1 MNRRTPRPDKDASPP
16 KPGKI
21 TAISA
26 QQRDD
31 ARMNIEIDGKFAFGL
46 HIDIVLGHYLATGT
60 DLSAETIEQLLQ
72 EDEVKKAI
80 TAALN
85 LLSFRPRASGELQRK
100 LREKGYSPAS
110 AEAAIK
116 RMLDLGYVNDAD
128 FADRWIENRQEH
140 KPRSRKLLLQELR
153 QKGIDQD
160 TIQEALADVEIDE
173 VADALEIARKK
184 AGSMQSMDEP
194 TRHRRLSGFLG
205 RRGYGYDVIRKV
217 LDQLDQDD

>member
-1 MNRRTPRPDKDASPP
+1 MNRRSPRTDRDKTPP

-26 QQRDD
+26 QQRDE
-31 ARMNIEIDGKFAFGL
+31 ARVNIEIEGTFAFGL
-46 HIDIVLGHYLATGT
+46 HVDIVLGHYLSVGT
-60 DLSAETIEQLLQ
+60 ELSAEKIEQLQQ

-100 LREKGYSPAS
+100 LREKGYSAES

-116 RMLDLGYVNDAD
+116 RMLELGYLNDAD

-140 KPRSRKLLLQELR
+140 KPRSRKLLQQELR
-153 QKGIDQD
+153 QKGIDSD
-160 TIQEALADVEIDE
+160 TIDDALAEIEIDE
-173 VADALEIARKK
+173 VTDALELARKK
-184 AGSMQSMDEP
+184 ANSMQALDQQ

-217 LDQLDQDD
+217 LEQID

>member
-1 MNRRTPRPDKDASPP
+1 MNRRRINRDKADKTPP

-21 TAISA
+21 TAIST

-46 HIDIVLGHYLATGT
+46 HADIVLGHYLSVG
-60 DLSAETIEQLLQ
+60 DQLSTEKIESLLQ

-100 LREKGYSPAS
+100 LREKGYTAEA
-110 AEAAIK
+110 AEAAIR
-116 RMLDLGYVNDAD
+116 RMLELGYLNDAD
-128 FADRWIENRQEH
+128 FADRWIENRQIH
-140 KPRSRKLLLQELR
+140 KPRSRKMLQQELM
-153 QKGIDQD
+153 QKGLDRELIR
-160 TIQEALADVEIDE
+160 EALDDTEIDE
-173 VADALEIARKK
+173 FGDALELARKK
-184 AGSMQSMDEP
+184 AGSMNSLDQP

-217 LDQLDQDD
+217 LEEIE

>member
-1 MNRRTPRPDKDASPP
+1 MNRRRPRSDREKAPP

-31 ARMNIEIDGKFAFGL
+31 ARMNIDIDGTFAFGL
-46 HIDIVLGHYLATGT
+46 HVDIVLSHYLSVGT
-60 DLSAETIEQLLQ
+60 ELSAEKIEQLQQ

-100 LREKGYSPAS
+100 LREKGYSAES
-110 AEAAIK
+110 AAAAIQ
-116 RMLDLGYVNDAD
+116 RMLELGYLNDAD

-140 KPRSRKLLLQELR
+140 KPRSRKLLQQELR
-153 QKGIDQD
+153 QKGIDSD
-160 TIQEALADVEIDE
+160 TIEEALADVEIDE
-173 VADALEIARKK
+173 VADALELARKK
-184 AGSMQSMDEP
+184 ANSMQGLDQQ

-217 LDQLDQDD
+217 LEQID

>member
-1 MNRRTPRPDKDASPP
+1 MNRRRPRSDREKAPLN
-16 KPGKI
+16 PGKI

-31 ARMNIEIDGKFAFGL
+31 ARMNIDIDGTFAFGL
-46 HIDIVLGHYLATGT
+46 HVDIVLSHYLSVGT
-60 DLSAETIEQLLQ
+60 ELSAEKIEQLQQ

-100 LREKGYSPAS
+100 LREKGYSAES
-110 AEAAIK
+110 AAAAIQ
-116 RMLDLGYVNDAD
+116 RMLELGYLNDAD

-140 KPRSRKLLLQELR
+140 KPRSRKLLQQELR
-153 QKGIDQD
+153 QKGIDSD
-160 TIQEALADVEIDE
+160 TIEEALADVAIDE
-173 VADALEIARKK
+173 VADALELARKK
-184 AGSMQSMDEP
+184 ANSMQGLDQQ

-217 LDQLDQDD
+217 LEQID